1 MVVVL
6 FKHTFATNNYQK
18 AENMKIYKLFL
29 AMALIGGMIFNSSC
43 SDDENVYYYS
53 FKDIEYTVG
62 AGDGVT
68 SYETNWEV
76 LQSIVNGSEE
86 KEVQAGPGDIYQG
99 YHEYYSFKCDNSEK
113 FNPTVGHVHVPI
125 PQSLVS
131 GNQIVLDEKEGEYSM
146 DETEVIR
153 SYEERKF
160 IIPTKTKLILERKI
174 EMRKL
179 ELSYKATF
187 KCHPSGSD
195 YIVTGKF
202 VRYTPV
208 GISLVEKYEPV
219 K

>member
-1 MVVVL
+1 M
-6 FKHTFATNNYQK
+6 N
-18 AENMKIYKLFL
+18 NMKIYKLFVSMML
-29 AMALIGGMIFNSSC
+29 MGIVACFSSC

-53 FKDIEYTVG
+53 FKNIEYTVS
-62 AGDGVT
+62 AGDGLT

-76 LQSIVNGSEE
+76 LQSIVNGSGD

-99 YHEYYSFKCDNSEK
+99 YHEYYTFKCDNPGK

-125 PQSLVS
+125 PQTLVS
-131 GNQIVLDEKEGEYSM
+131 GSQIVLDEKEGEFSM
-146 DETEVIR
+146 EENEVIR

-160 IIPTKTKLILERKI
+160 NIPAKTKLVLERKV

-179 ELSYKATF
+179 ELTYKAIF

-195 YIVTGKF
+195 YVVTGKF
-202 VRYTPV
+202 LRYTPV

>member
-1 MVVVL
+1 M
-6 FKHTFATNNYQK
+6 N
-18 AENMKIYKLFL
+18 NMKIYKLFVSMML
-29 AMALIGGMIFNSSC
+29 MGIVACFSSC

-53 FKDIEYTVG
+53 FKNIEYTVS
-62 AGDGVT
+62 AGDGLT

-76 LQSIVNGSEE
+76 LQSIVNGSGD

-99 YHEYYSFKCDNSEK
+99 YHEYYTFKCDNPGK

-125 PQSLVS
+125 PQTLVS
-131 GNQIVLDEKEGEYSM
+131 GSQIGLDEKEGEFSM
-146 DETEVIR
+146 EENEVIR

-160 IIPTKTKLILERKI
+160 NIPAKTKLVLERKV

-179 ELSYKATF
+179 ELTYKATF

-195 YIVTGKF
+195 YVVTGKF
-202 VRYTPV
+202 LRYTPV

>member
-1 MVVVL
+1 M
-6 FKHTFATNNYQK
+6 N
-18 AENMKIYKLFL
+18 NMKIYKLFVSMML
-29 AMALIGGMIFNSSC
+29 MGIVACFSSC

-53 FKDIEYTVG
+53 FKNIEYTVS
-62 AGDGVT
+62 AGDGMT

-76 LQSIVNGSEE
+76 LQSIVNGSGD

-99 YHEYYSFKCDNSEK
+99 YHEYYTFKCDNPGK

-125 PQSLVS
+125 PQPLVS
-131 GNQIVLDEKEGEYSM
+131 GSQIVLDEKEGEFSM
-146 DETEVIR
+146 EENEVIR

-160 IIPTKTKLILERKI
+160 NIPAKTKLVLERKV

-179 ELSYKATF
+179 ELTYKATF

-195 YIVTGKF
+195 YVVTGKF
-202 VRYTPV
+202 LRYTPV

>member
-1 MVVVL
+1 M
-6 FKHTFATNNYQK
+6 N
-18 AENMKIYKLFL
+18 NMKIYKLFVSMML
-29 AMALIGGMIFNSSC
+29 MGIVACFSSC

-53 FKDIEYTVG
+53 FKNIEYTVS
-62 AGDGVT
+62 AGDGMT

-76 LQSIVNGSEE
+76 LQSIVNGSGD

-99 YHEYYSFKCDNSEK
+99 YHEYYTFKCDNPGK

-125 PQSLVS
+125 PQTLVS
-131 GNQIVLDEKEGEYSM
+131 GSQIVLDEKEGEFSM
-146 DETEVIR
+146 EENEVIR

-160 IIPTKTKLILERKI
+160 NIPAKTKLVLERKV

-179 ELSYKATF
+179 ELTYKATF

-195 YIVTGKF
+195 YVVTGKF
-202 VRYTPV
+202 LRYPPV
-208 GISLVEKYEPV
+208 GISLVVNYEPV

>member
-1 MVVVL
+1 M
-6 FKHTFATNNYQK
+6 N
-18 AENMKIYKLFL
+18 NMKIYKLFVSMML
-29 AMALIGGMIFNSSC
+29 MGIVACFSSC

-53 FKDIEYTVG
+53 FKDIEYTVS
-62 AGDGVT
+62 AGDGLT

-76 LQSIVNGSEE
+76 LQSIVNGSGD

-99 YHEYYSFKCDNSEK
+99 YHEYYTFKCDNPGK

-125 PQSLVS
+125 PQTLVS
-131 GNQIVLDEKEGEYSM
+131 GSQIVLDEKEGEFSM
-146 DETEVIR
+146 EENEVIR

-160 IIPTKTKLILERKI
+160 NIPAKTKLVLERKV
-174 EMRKL
+174 EMTKL
-179 ELSYKATF
+179 ELTYKATF

-195 YIVTGKF
+195 YVVTGKF
-202 VRYTPV
+202 LRYTPV

>member
-1 MVVVL
+1 M
-6 FKHTFATNNYQK
+6 N
-18 AENMKIYKLFL
+18 NMKIYKLFVSMML
-29 AMALIGGMIFNSSC
+29 MGIVACFSSC

-53 FKDIEYTVG
+53 FKNIEYTVS
-62 AGDGVT
+62 AGDGMT

-76 LQSIVNGSEE
+76 LQSIVNGSGD

-99 YHEYYSFKCDNSEK
+99 YHEYYTFKCDNPGK

-125 PQSLVS
+125 PQTLVS
-131 GNQIVLDEKEGEYSM
+131 GSQIVLDEKEGEFSM
-146 DETEVIR
+146 EENEVIR

-160 IIPTKTKLILERKI
+160 NIPAKTKLVLERKV

-179 ELSYKATF
+179 ELTYKATF

-195 YIVTGKF
+195 YVVTGKF
-202 VRYTPV
+202 LRYTPV

>member
-1 MVVVL
+1 M
-6 FKHTFATNNYQK
+6 N
-18 AENMKIYKLFL
+18 NMKIYKLFVSMML
-29 AMALIGGMIFNSSC
+29 MGIVACFSSC

-53 FKDIEYTVG
+53 FKNIEYTVS
-62 AGDGVT
+62 AGDGLT

-76 LQSIVNGSEE
+76 LQSIVNGSGD

-99 YHEYYSFKCDNSEK
+99 YHEYYTFKCDNPGK
-113 FNPTVGHVHVPI
+113 FNPTVGQVHVPI
-125 PQSLVS
+125 PQTLVS
-131 GNQIVLDEKEGEYSM
+131 GSQIVLDEKEGEFSM
-146 DETEVIR
+146 EENEVIR

-160 IIPTKTKLILERKI
+160 NIPAKTKLVLERKV

-179 ELSYKATF
+179 ELTYKATF

-195 YIVTGKF
+195 YVVTGKF
-202 VRYTPV
+202 LRYTPV

>member
-1 MVVVL
+1 M
-6 FKHTFATNNYQK
+6 N
-18 AENMKIYKLFL
+18 NMKIYKLFVSMML
-29 AMALIGGMIFNSSC
+29 MGIVACFSSC

-53 FKDIEYTVG
+53 FKNIEYMVS
-62 AGDGVT
+62 AGDGLT

-76 LQSIVNGSEE
+76 LQSIVNGSGD

-99 YHEYYSFKCDNSEK
+99 YHEYYTFKCDNPGK

-125 PQSLVS
+125 PQTLVS
-131 GNQIVLDEKEGEYSM
+131 GSQIVLDEKEGEFSM
-146 DETEVIR
+146 EENEVIR

-160 IIPTKTKLILERKI
+160 NIPAKTKLVLERKV

-179 ELSYKATF
+179 ELTYKATF

-195 YIVTGKF
+195 YVVTGKF
-202 VRYTPV
+202 LRYTPV

>member
-1 MVVVL
+1 M
-6 FKHTFATNNYQK
+6 N
-18 AENMKIYKLFL
+18 NMKIYKLFVSMML
-29 AMALIGGMIFNSSC
+29 MGIVACFSSC

-53 FKDIEYTVG
+53 FKNIEYTVS
-62 AGDGVT
+62 AGDGLT

-76 LQSIVNGSEE
+76 LQSIVNGSGD

-99 YHEYYSFKCDNSEK
+99 YHEYYTFKCDNPGK

-125 PQSLVS
+125 PQTLVS
-131 GNQIVLDEKEGEYSM
+131 GSQIVLDEKEGEFSM
-146 DETEVIR
+146 EKNEVIR

-160 IIPTKTKLILERKI
+160 NIPAKTKLVLERKV

-179 ELSYKATF
+179 ELTYKATF

-195 YIVTGKF
+195 YVVTGKF
-202 VRYTPV
+202 LRYTPV

>member
-1 MVVVL
+1 M
-6 FKHTFATNNYQK
+6 N
-18 AENMKIYKLFL
+18 NMKIYKLFVSMML
-29 AMALIGGMIFNSSC
+29 MGIVACFSSC

-53 FKDIEYTVG
+53 FKNIEYTVS
-62 AGDGVT
+62 AGDGMT

-76 LQSIVNGSEE
+76 LQSIVNGSGD

-99 YHEYYSFKCDNSEK
+99 YHEYYTFKCDNPGK

-125 PQSLVS
+125 PQTLVS
-131 GNQIVLDEKEGEYSM
+131 GSQIVLDEKEGEFSM
-146 DETEVIR
+146 EENEVIR
-153 SYEERKF
+153 SYEVRKF
-160 IIPTKTKLILERKI
+160 NIPAKTKLVLERKV

-179 ELSYKATF
+179 ELTYKATF

-195 YIVTGKF
+195 YVVTGKF
-202 VRYTPV
+202 LRYTPV

>member
-1 MVVVL
+1 M
-6 FKHTFATNNYQK
+6 N
-18 AENMKIYKLFL
+18 NMKIYKLFVSMML
-29 AMALIGGMIFNSSC
+29 MGIVACFSSC

-53 FKDIEYTVG
+53 FKNIEYTVS
-62 AGDGVT
+62 AGDGLT

-76 LQSIVNGSEE
+76 LQSIVNGSGD

-99 YHEYYSFKCDNSEK
+99 YHEYYTFKCDNPGK

-125 PQSLVS
+125 PQTLVS
-131 GNQIVLDEKEGEYSM
+131 GSQIVLDEKEGEFSM
-146 DETEVIR
+146 EENEVIR

-160 IIPTKTKLILERKI
+160 NIPAKTKLVLERKV

-179 ELSYKATF
+179 ELTYKATF

-195 YIVTGKF
+195 YVVTGKF
-202 VRYTPV
+202 LRYTPV

>member
-1 MVVVL
+1 MMLMGIVAC
-6 FKHTFATNNYQK
+6 F
-18 AENMKIYKLFL
+18 
-29 AMALIGGMIFNSSC
+29 SSC

-53 FKDIEYTVG
+53 FKNIEYTVS
-62 AGDGVT
+62 AGDGLT

-76 LQSIVNGSEE
+76 LQSIVNGSGD

-99 YHEYYSFKCDNSEK
+99 YHEYYTFKCDNPGK

-125 PQSLVS
+125 PQTLVS
-131 GNQIVLDEKEGEYSM
+131 GSQIVLDEKEGEFSM
-146 DETEVIR
+146 EENEVIR

-160 IIPTKTKLILERKI
+160 NIPAKTKLVLERKV

-179 ELSYKATF
+179 ELTYKATF

-195 YIVTGKF
+195 YVVTGKF
-202 VRYTPV
+202 LRYTPV

>member
-1 MVVVL
+1 M
-6 FKHTFATNNYQK
+6 N
-18 AENMKIYKLFL
+18 NMKIYKLFVSMML
-29 AMALIGGMIFNSSC
+29 MGIVDCFSSC

-53 FKDIEYTVG
+53 FKNIEYTVS
-62 AGDGVT
+62 AGDGLT

-76 LQSIVNGSEE
+76 LQSIVNGSGD

-99 YHEYYSFKCDNSEK
+99 YHEYYTFKCDNPGK

-125 PQSLVS
+125 PQTLVS
-131 GNQIVLDEKEGEYSM
+131 GSQIVLDEKEGEFSM
-146 DETEVIR
+146 EENEVIR

-160 IIPTKTKLILERKI
+160 NIPAKTKLVLERKV

-179 ELSYKATF
+179 ELTYKATF

-195 YIVTGKF
+195 YVVTGKF
-202 VRYTPV
+202 LRYTPV

>member
-1 MVVVL
+1 M
-6 FKHTFATNNYQK
+6 N
-18 AENMKIYKLFL
+18 NMKIYKLFVSMML
-29 AMALIGGMIFNSSC
+29 MGIVACFSSC

-53 FKDIEYTVG
+53 FKNIEYTVS
-62 AGDGVT
+62 AGDGLT

-76 LQSIVNGSEE
+76 LQSIVNGSGD

-99 YHEYYSFKCDNSEK
+99 YHEYYTFKCDNPGK

-125 PQSLVS
+125 PQTLVS
-131 GNQIVLDEKEGEYSM
+131 GSQIVLDEKEGEFSM
-146 DETEVIR
+146 EENEVIR

-160 IIPTKTKLILERKI
+160 NIPAKTKLVLERKV

-179 ELSYKATF
+179 ELTYKATF

-195 YIVTGKF
+195 YVVTGKF
-202 VRYTPV
+202 LRYTPV
-208 GISLVEKYEPV
+208 GISLVEKNEPV

>member
-1 MVVVL
+1 M
-6 FKHTFATNNYQK
+6 N
-18 AENMKIYKLFL
+18 NMKIYKLFVSMML
-29 AMALIGGMIFNSSC
+29 MGIVACFSSC

-53 FKDIEYTVG
+53 FKNIEYTVS
-62 AGDGVT
+62 AGDGLT

-76 LQSIVNGSEE
+76 LQSIVNGSGD

-99 YHEYYSFKCDNSEK
+99 YHEYYTFKCDNPGR

-125 PQSLVS
+125 PQTLVS
-131 GNQIVLDEKEGEYSM
+131 GSQIVLDEKEGEFSM
-146 DETEVIR
+146 EENEVIR

-160 IIPTKTKLILERKI
+160 NIPAKTKLVLERKV

-179 ELSYKATF
+179 ELTYKATF

-195 YIVTGKF
+195 YVVTGKF
-202 VRYTPV
+202 LRYTPV

>member
-1 MVVVL
+1 MD
-6 FKHTFATNNYQK
+6 
-18 AENMKIYKLFL
+18 NMKIYKLFVSMML
-29 AMALIGGMIFNSSC
+29 MGIVACFSSC

-53 FKDIEYTVG
+53 FKNIEYTVS
-62 AGDGVT
+62 AGDGLT

-76 LQSIVNGSEE
+76 LQSIVNGSGD

-99 YHEYYSFKCDNSEK
+99 YHEYYTFKCDNPGK

-125 PQSLVS
+125 PQTLVS
-131 GNQIVLDEKEGEYSM
+131 GSQIVLDEKEGEFSM
-146 DETEVIR
+146 EENEVIR

-160 IIPTKTKLILERKI
+160 NIPAKTKLVLERKV

-179 ELSYKATF
+179 ELTYKATF

-195 YIVTGKF
+195 YVVTGKF
-202 VRYTPV
+202 LRYTPV

>member
-1 MVVVL
+1 M
-6 FKHTFATNNYQK
+6 N
-18 AENMKIYKLFL
+18 NMKIYKLFVSMML
-29 AMALIGGMIFNSSC
+29 MGIVACFSSC

-53 FKDIEYTVG
+53 FKNIEYTVS
-62 AGDGVT
+62 AGDGLT

-76 LQSIVNGSEE
+76 LQSIVNGSGD

-99 YHEYYSFKCDNSEK
+99 YHEYYTFKCDSPGK

-125 PQSLVS
+125 PQTLVS
-131 GNQIVLDEKEGEYSM
+131 GSQIVLDEKEGEFSM
-146 DETEVIR
+146 EENEVIR

-160 IIPTKTKLILERKI
+160 NIPAKTKLVLERKV

-179 ELSYKATF
+179 ELTYKATF

-195 YIVTGKF
+195 YVVTGKF
-202 VRYTPV
+202 LRYTPV

>member
-1 MVVVL
+1 M
-6 FKHTFATNNYQK
+6 N
-18 AENMKIYKLFL
+18 NMKIYKLFVSMML
-29 AMALIGGMIFNSSC
+29 MGIVACFSSC

-53 FKDIEYTVG
+53 FKNIEYTVS
-62 AGDGVT
+62 AGDGMT

-76 LQSIVNGSEE
+76 LQSIVNGSGD

-99 YHEYYSFKCDNSEK
+99 YHEYYTFKCDNPGK

-125 PQSLVS
+125 PQTLVS
-131 GNQIVLDEKEGEYSM
+131 GSQIVLDEKEGEFSM
-146 DETEVIR
+146 EENQVIR

-160 IIPTKTKLILERKI
+160 NIPAKTKLVLERKV

-179 ELSYKATF
+179 ELTYKATF

-195 YIVTGKF
+195 YVVTGKF
-202 VRYTPV
+202 LRYTPV

>member
-1 MVVVL
+1 M
-6 FKHTFATNNYQK
+6 N
-18 AENMKIYKLFL
+18 NMKIYKLFVSMML
-29 AMALIGGMIFNSSC
+29 MGIVACFSSC

-53 FKDIEYTVG
+53 FNNIEYTVS
-62 AGDGVT
+62 AGDGLT

-76 LQSIVNGSEE
+76 LQSIVNGSGD

-99 YHEYYSFKCDNSEK
+99 YHEYYTFKCDNPGK

-125 PQSLVS
+125 PQTLVS
-131 GNQIVLDEKEGEYSM
+131 SSQIVLDEKEGEFSM
-146 DETEVIR
+146 EENEVIR

-160 IIPTKTKLILERKI
+160 NIPAKTKLVLERKV

-179 ELSYKATF
+179 ELTYKATF

-195 YIVTGKF
+195 YVVTGKF
-202 VRYTPV
+202 LRYTPV

>member
-1 MVVVL
+1 
-6 FKHTFATNNYQK
+6 
-18 AENMKIYKLFL
+18 MKIYKLFVSMML
-29 AMALIGGMIFNSSC
+29 MGIVACFSSC

-53 FKDIEYTVG
+53 FKNIEYTVS
-62 AGDGVT
+62 AGDGLT

-76 LQSIVNGSEE
+76 LQSIVNGSGD

-99 YHEYYSFKCDNSEK
+99 YHEYYTFKCDNPGK

-125 PQSLVS
+125 PQTLVS
-131 GNQIVLDEKEGEYSM
+131 GSQIVLDEKEGEFSM
-146 DETEVIR
+146 EENEVIR

-160 IIPTKTKLILERKI
+160 NIPAKTKLVLERKV

-179 ELSYKATF
+179 ELTYKATF

-195 YIVTGKF
+195 YVVTGKF
-202 VRYTPV
+202 LRYTPV

>member
-1 MVVVL
+1 M
-6 FKHTFATNNYQK
+6 N
-18 AENMKIYKLFL
+18 NMKIYKLFVSMML
-29 AMALIGGMIFNSSC
+29 MGIVACFSSC

-53 FKDIEYTVG
+53 FKNIEYTVS
-62 AGDGVT
+62 AGDGLT

-76 LQSIVNGSEE
+76 LQSIVNGSGD

-99 YHEYYSFKCDNSEK
+99 YHECYTFKCDNPGK

-125 PQSLVS
+125 PQTLVS
-131 GNQIVLDEKEGEYSM
+131 GSQIVLDEKEGEFSM
-146 DETEVIR
+146 EENEVIR

-160 IIPTKTKLILERKI
+160 NIPAKTKLVLERKV

-179 ELSYKATF
+179 ELTYKATF

-195 YIVTGKF
+195 YVVTGKF
-202 VRYTPV
+202 LRYTPV

>member
-1 MVVVL
+1 M
-6 FKHTFATNNYQK
+6 N
-18 AENMKIYKLFL
+18 NMKIYKLFVSMML
-29 AMALIGGMIFNSSC
+29 MGIVACFSSC

-53 FKDIEYTVG
+53 FKNIEYTVS
-62 AGDGVT
+62 AGDGLT

-76 LQSIVNGSEE
+76 LQSIVNGSGD

-99 YHEYYSFKCDNSEK
+99 YHEYYTFKCDNPGK

-125 PQSLVS
+125 PQTLVS
-131 GNQIVLDEKEGEYSM
+131 GSQIVLDEKEGEFSM
-146 DETEVIR
+146 EENEVIR

-160 IIPTKTKLILERKI
+160 NIPAKTKLVLERKV

-179 ELSYKATF
+179 ELTYKAPF

-195 YIVTGKF
+195 YVVTGKF
-202 VRYTPV
+202 LRYTPV

>member
-1 MVVVL
+1 M
-6 FKHTFATNNYQK
+6 N
-18 AENMKIYKLFL
+18 NMKIYKLFVSMML
-29 AMALIGGMIFNSSC
+29 MGIVACFSSC
-43 SDDENVYYYS
+43 ADDENVYYYS
-53 FKDIEYTVG
+53 FKNIEYTVS
-62 AGDGVT
+62 AGDGLT

-76 LQSIVNGSEE
+76 LQSIVNGSGD

-99 YHEYYSFKCDNSEK
+99 YHEYYTFKCDNPGK

-125 PQSLVS
+125 PQTLVS
-131 GNQIVLDEKEGEYSM
+131 GSQIVLDEKEGEFSM
-146 DETEVIR
+146 EENEVIR

-160 IIPTKTKLILERKI
+160 NIPAKTKLVLERKV

-179 ELSYKATF
+179 ELTYKATF

-195 YIVTGKF
+195 YVVTGKF
-202 VRYTPV
+202 LRYTPV

>member
-1 MVVVL
+1 M
-6 FKHTFATNNYQK
+6 N
-18 AENMKIYKLFL
+18 NMKIYKLFVSMML
-29 AMALIGGMIFNSSC
+29 MGIVACFSSC

-53 FKDIEYTVG
+53 FKNIEYTVS
-62 AGDGVT
+62 AGDGLT

-76 LQSIVNGSEE
+76 LQSIVNGSGDKEE
-86 KEVQAGPGDIYQG
+86 QAGPGDIYQG
-99 YHEYYSFKCDNSEK
+99 YHEYYTFKCDNPGK

-125 PQSLVS
+125 PQTLVS
-131 GNQIVLDEKEGEYSM
+131 GSQIVLDEKEGEFSM
-146 DETEVIR
+146 EENEVIR

-160 IIPTKTKLILERKI
+160 NIPAKTKLVLERKV

-179 ELSYKATF
+179 ELTYKATF

-195 YIVTGKF
+195 YVVTGKF
-202 VRYTPV
+202 LRYTPV

>member
-1 MVVVL
+1 M
-6 FKHTFATNNYQK
+6 N
-18 AENMKIYKLFL
+18 NMKIYKLFVSMML
-29 AMALIGGMIFNSSC
+29 MGIVACFSSC

-53 FKDIEYTVG
+53 FKNIEYTVS
-62 AGDGVT
+62 AGDGLT

-76 LQSIVNGSEE
+76 LQSIVNGSGD

-99 YHEYYSFKCDNSEK
+99 CHEYYTFKCDNPGK

-125 PQSLVS
+125 PQTLVS
-131 GNQIVLDEKEGEYSM
+131 GSQIVLDEKEGEFSM
-146 DETEVIR
+146 EENEVIR

-160 IIPTKTKLILERKI
+160 NIPAKTKLVLERKV

-179 ELSYKATF
+179 ELTYKATF

-195 YIVTGKF
+195 YVVTGKF
-202 VRYTPV
+202 LRYTPV

>member
-1 MVVVL
+1 M
-6 FKHTFATNNYQK
+6 N
-18 AENMKIYKLFL
+18 NMKIYKLFVSMML
-29 AMALIGGMIFNSSC
+29 MGIVACFSSC

-53 FKDIEYTVG
+53 FKNIEYTVS
-62 AGDGVT
+62 AGDGLT

-76 LQSIVNGSEE
+76 LQSIVNGSGD

-99 YHEYYSFKCDNSEK
+99 YHEYYTFKCDNPGK

-125 PQSLVS
+125 PQTLVS
-131 GNQIVLDEKEGEYSM
+131 GSQIVLDEKEGEFSM
-146 DETEVIR
+146 EENEVIR

-160 IIPTKTKLILERKI
+160 NIPAKTKLVLERKV

-179 ELSYKATF
+179 ELTYKATF
-187 KCHPSGSD
+187 KFHPSGSD
-195 YIVTGKF
+195 YVVTGKF
-202 VRYTPV
+202 LRYTPV